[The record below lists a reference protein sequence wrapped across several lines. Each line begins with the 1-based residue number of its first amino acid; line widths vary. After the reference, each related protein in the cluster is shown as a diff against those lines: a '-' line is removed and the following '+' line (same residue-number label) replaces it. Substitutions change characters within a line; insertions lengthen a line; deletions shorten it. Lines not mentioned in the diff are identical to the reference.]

1 MTLIQRLRAG
11 PHYKWFVLV
20 TVGLGIL
27 TSTVDGSIVNIALP
41 ELAEIFGVDASIILW
56 VSVAYLLASIG
67 LMLTLGS
74 LGDAIGRKQV
84 FLTGFL
90 VFGLGLV
97 ITPLSSTLPMLL
109 FGRVIQGIGQAMIL
123 ANGNA
128 LVVGAFPDSERGR
141 ALGMENAF
149 VGVGL
154 ASGPPLGGFLLDLW
168 GWQSLFYTRAPF
180 MAAFF
185 VMGLIFLRSDRQEG
199 KNVRFDIL
207 GAVALFGFIS
217 AFLLA
222 LNRGP
227 TLGWTEPVII
237 GLGASAILL
246 LLGFLFVESRKQMPI
261 LEIHMR
267 GARILREHL
276 PVLDLS
282 LFRIRMFS
290 FANAAN
296 ALQFLSQGAIIILLP
311 FFLLDGRGMSATEAG
326 LVLITLPVVRLVI
339 APAAGW
345 AADKAPSRIV
355 STVGLLVM
363 TGAYIGLRGIGVD
376 TPVAILVTL
385 LLLEGTGSSIFGP
398 GNNSAIMGSVPPS
411 HLGTA
416 SGMIGTVRQ
425 ISQATGIAIAGTLYA
440 VIQSDTQSQLLAAGT
455 ATEEALRQS
464 SAMGFQEVLT
474 IMLVTLVAAI
484 IVSALRGKDPASRD
498 AGPPASRDA
507 PPQREAAAPDE
518 TQGTPSRQ
526 AP

>member
-1 MTLIQRLRAG
+1 MTLGQRLRSG
-11 PHYKWFVLV
+11 PQYKWLVLV

-27 TSTVDGSIVNIALP
+27 TSTVDGSITNIALP
-41 ELAEIFGVDASIILW
+41 ELGKVFGVDPSVILW

-90 VFGLGLV
+90 VFGIGLV
-97 ITPLSSTLPMLL
+97 ITPLSTTLPMLL
-109 FGRVIQGIGQAMIL
+109 FGRVVQGIGQAMIL

-128 LVVGAFPDSERGR
+128 LVVDAFPDSERGR
-141 ALGMENAF
+141 AIGMENAF

-168 GWQSLFYTRAPF
+168 GWQSLFWTRAPF

-185 VMGLIFLRSDRQEG
+185 VMGLLFLRNDRQEG
-199 KNVRFDIL
+199 NHVRFDIL

-227 TLGWTEPVII
+227 KLGWTEPVII
-237 GLGASAILL
+237 GMGTLAIVMFI
-246 LLGFLFVESRKQMPI
+246 GFLFVESRQRMPI
-261 LEIHMR
+261 MEIQMR
-267 GARILREHL
+267 GIRFLRDHL
-276 PVLDLS
+276 PVLELT
-282 LFRIRMFS
+282 LFRNRMFS
-290 FANAAN
+290 FANATN
-296 ALQFLSQGAIIILLP
+296 ALQFLSQGAIVILLP
-311 FFLLDGRGMSATEAG
+311 FFLLEGRGFTATEAG
-326 LVLITLPVVRLVI
+326 LILITLPVVRLVV
-339 APAAGW
+339 APVAGW

-355 STVGLLVM
+355 STFGLLVM
-363 TGAYIGLRGIGVD
+363 TGAYFGLRSVGID
-376 TPVAILVTL
+376 TPVALLVTL

-425 ISQATGIAIAGTLYA
+425 ISMATGIAVAGTLYA
-440 VIQSDTQSQLLAAGT
+440 VIQSNEESRLLEAGVAA
-455 ATEEALRQS
+455 EEALSRS
-464 SAMGFQEVLT
+464 VTMGFQDVLT
-474 IMLVTLVAAI
+474 IMVVTLVAAI
-484 IVSALRGKDPASRD
+484 FVSIVRGKDPPHRD
-498 AGPPASRDA
+498 LPRGGRGMGAPAA
-507 PPQREAAAPDE
+507 QR
-518 TQGTPSRQ
+518 QGS
-526 AP
+526 A

>member
-1 MTLIQRLRAG
+1 MTLGQRLRSG
-11 PHYKWFVLV
+11 PQYKWLVLV

-27 TSTVDGSIVNIALP
+27 TSTVDGSITNIALP
-41 ELAEIFGVDASIILW
+41 ELGKVFGVDPSVILW

-90 VFGLGLV
+90 VFGIGLV
-97 ITPLSSTLPMLL
+97 ITPLSTTLPMLL
-109 FGRVIQGIGQAMIL
+109 FGRVVQGIGQAMIL

-128 LVVGAFPDSERGR
+128 LVVDAFPDSERGR
-141 ALGMENAF
+141 AIGMENAF

-168 GWQSLFYTRAPF
+168 GWQSLFWTRAPF

-185 VMGLIFLRSDRQEG
+185 VMGLLFLRNDRQEG
-199 KNVRFDIL
+199 NHVRFDIL

-227 TLGWTEPVII
+227 KLGWTEPVII
-237 GLGASAILL
+237 GMGALAIVLFI
-246 LLGFLFVESRKQMPI
+246 GFLFVESRQRMPI
-261 LEIHMR
+261 MEIQMR
-267 GARILREHL
+267 GIRFLRDHL
-276 PVLDLS
+276 PVLELT
-282 LFRIRMFS
+282 LFRNRMFS
-290 FANAAN
+290 FANATN
-296 ALQFLSQGAIIILLP
+296 ALQFLSQGAIVILLP
-311 FFLLDGRGMSATEAG
+311 FFLLEGRGFTATEAG
-326 LVLITLPVVRLVI
+326 LILITLPVVRLVV
-339 APAAGW
+339 APVAGW

-355 STVGLLVM
+355 STFGLLVM
-363 TGAYIGLRGIGVD
+363 TGAYFGLRSVGID
-376 TPVAILVTL
+376 TPVALLVTL

-425 ISQATGIAIAGTLYA
+425 ISMATGIAVAGTLYA
-440 VIQSDTQSQLLAAGT
+440 VIQSNEESRLLEAGVAA
-455 ATEEALRQS
+455 EEALSRS
-464 SAMGFQEVLT
+464 VTMGFQDVLT
-474 IMLVTLVAAI
+474 IMVVTLVAAI
-484 IVSALRGKDPASRD
+484 FVSIMRGKDPPHRD
-498 AGPPASRDA
+498 LPRGGRGMGAPAA
-507 PPQREAAAPDE
+507 QR
-518 TQGTPSRQ
+518 QGS
-526 AP
+526 A

>member
-1 MTLIQRLRAG
+1 MTLGHRLRSG
-11 PHYKWFVLV
+11 PQYKWLVLV

-27 TSTVDGSIVNIALP
+27 TSTVDGSIINIALP
-41 ELAEIFGVDASIILW
+41 ELAEIFGVDASVILW

-90 VFGLGLV
+90 VFGIGLIV
-97 ITPLSSTLPMLL
+97 TPLSTTLPMLL

-128 LVVGAFPDSERGR
+128 LVVDAFPDTERGR

-168 GWQSLFYTRAPF
+168 GWQSLFYTRVPF
-180 MAAFF
+180 MMAFF
-185 VMGLIFLRSDRQEG
+185 VMGLLFLRNDRQEG
-199 KNVRFDIL
+199 RHVRFDL
-207 GAVALFGFIS
+207 FGAVALFGFIS

-227 TLGWTEPVII
+227 KLGWTEPVII
-237 GLGASAILL
+237 GLGATAILMFF
-246 LLGFLFVESRKQMPI
+246 GFLLVESRQRMPI

-267 GARILREHL
+267 GVRMLREHL
-276 PVLDLS
+276 PVLELS
-282 LFRIRMFS
+282 LFLNRMFS

-296 ALQFLSQGAIIILLP
+296 AFQFLSQGAIVILLP
-311 FFLLDGRGMSATEAG
+311 FFLLEGRGFTATEAG
-326 LVLITLPVVRLVI
+326 LILITLPVVRLVV

-355 STVGLLVM
+355 STVGLLIM
-363 TGAYIGLRGIGVD
+363 TGAYFGLRSVGVD
-376 TPVAILVTL
+376 TPVALLVTL

-425 ISQATGIAIAGTLYA
+425 ISMATGIAVAGTLYA
-440 VIQSDTQSQLLAAGT
+440 VIQSTEESRLLEAGVAA
-455 ATEEALRQS
+455 EEALSRS
-464 SAMGFQEVLT
+464 VTAGFQDVLT
-474 IMLVTLVAAI
+474 IMVVTLVVAI
-484 IVSALRGKDPASRD
+484 FVSVLRGKDPPHT
-498 AGPPASRDA
+498 AGPHGGRGMGAPAT
-507 PPQREAAAPDE
+507 QRRERA
-518 TQGTPSRQ
+518 
-526 AP
+526 

>member
-1 MTLIQRLRAG
+1 MTLGHRLRSG
-11 PHYKWFVLV
+11 RRYKWLVLV

-27 TSTVDGSIVNIALP
+27 TSTVDGSITNIALP
-41 ELAEIFGVDASIILW
+41 ELAEIFGVDASVILW

-90 VFGLGLV
+90 VFGIGLI
-97 ITPLSSTLPMLL
+97 ITPLSTTLPMLL

-128 LVVGAFPDSERGR
+128 LVVDAFPDTERGR

-180 MAAFF
+180 MMAFF
-185 VMGLIFLRSDRQEG
+185 VMGLLFLRNDREEG
-199 KNVRFDIL
+199 RHVRFDL
-207 GAVALFGFIS
+207 FGAVALFGFIS

-227 TLGWTEPVII
+227 KLGWTEPVII
-237 GLGASAILL
+237 GLGATALL
-246 LLGFLFVESRKQMPI
+246 LFIGFLFVESRQRTLI

-267 GARILREHL
+267 GIRMLRDHL
-276 PVLDLS
+276 PVLELN
-282 LFRIRMFS
+282 LFRNRMFS

-296 ALQFLSQGAIIILLP
+296 ALQFLSQGAIVILLP
-311 FFLLDGRGMSATEAG
+311 FFLLEGRGFTATEAG
-326 LVLITLPVVRLVI
+326 LILITLPVVRLVI

-355 STVGLLVM
+355 STIGLLIM
-363 TGAYIGLRGIGVD
+363 TGAYFGLRSVGID
-376 TPVAILVTL
+376 TPVAMLVTL

-425 ISQATGIAIAGTLYA
+425 ISMATGIAVAGTVYA
-440 VIQSDTQSQLLAAGT
+440 VIQSSEESRLLEAGVAA
-455 ATEEALRQS
+455 EEALSRS
-464 SAMGFQEVLT
+464 VTTGFQDVLT
-474 IMLVTLVAAI
+474 IMVVTLLGAI
-484 IVSALRGKDPASRD
+484 VVSILRGKDPPHRS
-498 AGPPASRDA
+498 GPPGGRGMGA
-507 PPQREAAAPDE
+507 PATQR
-518 TQGTPSRQ
+518 RQ
-526 AP
+526 QA

>member
-1 MTLIQRLRAG
+1 MAFAERLRSG
-11 PHYKWFVLV
+11 SSYKWLVLV

-27 TSTVDGSIVNIALP
+27 TSTVDGSITNIALP
-41 ELAEIFGVDASIILW
+41 ELAEIFGVDASVILW

-90 VFGLGLV
+90 VFGIGLV
-97 ITPLSSTLPMLL
+97 ITPLSTTLPMLL
-109 FGRVIQGIGQAMIL
+109 FGRVVQGIGQAMIL

-128 LVVGAFPDSERGR
+128 LVVDAFPDTERGR

-154 ASGPPLGGFLLDLW
+154 ASGAPLGGFLLDLW

-185 VMGLIFLRSDRQEG
+185 LMGLLFLRNDRQEG
-199 KNVRFDIL
+199 NNVRFDIL

-227 TLGWTEPVII
+227 KLGWTEPAII
-237 GLGASAILL
+237 GLGTLAVVMFI
-246 LLGFLFVESRKQMPI
+246 GFLYVESRQRMPI
-261 LEIHMR
+261 MEIHMR
-267 GARILREHL
+267 GVRLLRDHL
-276 PVLDLS
+276 PVLELT
-282 LFRIRMFS
+282 LFRNRMFS
-290 FANAAN
+290 FANTTN
-296 ALQFLSQGAIIILLP
+296 ALQFLSQGAIVILLP
-311 FFLLDGRGMSATEAG
+311 FFLLEGRGFTATEAG
-326 LVLITLPVVRLVI
+326 LILVTLPVVRLVI

-355 STVGLLVM
+355 STIGLLVM
-363 TGAYIGLRGIGVD
+363 TGAYFGLRSVGID
-376 TPVAILVTL
+376 TPVALLVTL

-425 ISQATGIAIAGTLYA
+425 ISMATGIAVAGTLYA
-440 VIQSDTQSQLLAAGT
+440 VIQSTEETLLLEAGVAA
-455 ATEEALRQS
+455 EEALSRS
-464 SAMGFQEVLT
+464 VTTGFQDVLT
-474 IMLVTLVAAI
+474 IMLVTLVAAT
-484 IVSALRGKDPASRD
+484 IVSILRGKDPPNRVGSAGRRGAGRGAS
-498 AGPPASRDA
+498 
-507 PPQREAAAPDE
+507 AAP
-518 TQGTPSRQ
+518 TQSR
-526 AP
+526 A

>member
-1 MTLIQRLRAG
+1 MTLGQRIRSG
-11 PHYKWFVLV
+11 PRYKWLVLV

-27 TSTVDGSIVNIALP
+27 TSTVDGSITNIALP
-41 ELAEIFGVDASIILW
+41 ELAEIFGVDASVILW

-90 VFGLGLV
+90 VFGIGLV
-97 ITPLSSTLPMLL
+97 ITPLSTTLPMLL
-109 FGRVIQGIGQAMIL
+109 FGRVVQGIGQAMIL

-128 LVVGAFPDSERGR
+128 LVVDAFPDTERGR

-154 ASGPPLGGFLLDLW
+154 ASGAPLGGFLLDVW
-168 GWQSLFYTRAPF
+168 GWQSLFWTRAPF

-185 VMGLIFLRSDRQEG
+185 VMGLLFLRNDRQEG
-199 KNVRFDIL
+199 RHVRFDLL

-217 AFLLA
+217 AFLLG

-227 TLGWTEPVII
+227 KLGWTEPVII
-237 GLGASAILL
+237 GLGVTALAMFIA
-246 LLGFLFVESRKQMPI
+246 FLFVESRSRMPI
-261 LEIHMR
+261 VEIHMR
-267 GARILREHL
+267 GIRVLRDHL
-276 PVLDLS
+276 PVLELN
-282 LFRIRMFS
+282 LFRNRMFS

-311 FFLLDGRGMSATEAG
+311 FFLLDGRGFTATEAG
-326 LVLITLPVVRLVI
+326 LILITLPVVRLVI
-339 APAAGW
+339 APLAGW

-363 TGAYIGLRGIGVD
+363 TGAYFGLRSVGID

-385 LLLEGTGSSIFGP
+385 LLFEGAGSSIFGP

-411 HLGTA
+411 NLGTA
-416 SGMIGTVRQ
+416 SAMLGTVRQ
-425 ISQATGIAIAGTLYA
+425 ISQATGIAVAGTLYA
-440 VIQSDTQSQLLAAGT
+440 VIRSNEESRLLEAGVAAD
-455 ATEEALRQS
+455 EALRQS
-464 SAMGFQEVLT
+464 VTTGFQDVLT
-474 IMLVTLVAAI
+474 IMLVTLLAAI
-484 IVSALRGKDPASRD
+484 VVSVLRGKDPPRRAG
-498 AGPPASRDA
+498 GPPGGR
-507 PPQREAAAPDE
+507 AAATEQGASTAP
-518 TQGTPSRQ
+518 TQSR
-526 AP
+526 A

>member
-1 MTLIQRLRAG
+1 MTLGQRLRSG
-11 PHYKWFVLV
+11 PKYKWLVLV

-27 TSTVDGSIVNIALP
+27 TSTVDGSITNIALP
-41 ELAEIFGVDASIILW
+41 ELADVFGVDASVILW

-90 VFGLGLV
+90 VFGIGLV
-97 ITPLSSTLPMLL
+97 ITPLSTTLPMLL
-109 FGRVIQGIGQAMIL
+109 FGRVVQGIGQAMIL

-128 LVVGAFPDSERGR
+128 LVVDAFPDTERGR
-141 ALGMENAF
+141 AIGMENAF

-154 ASGPPLGGFLLDLW
+154 ASGPPLGGFLLDIW
-168 GWQSLFYTRAPF
+168 GWQSLFWTRAPF

-185 VMGLIFLRSDRQEG
+185 VMGLLFLRNDRQEG
-199 KNVRFDIL
+199 NHVRFDIL

-227 TLGWTEPVII
+227 KLGWTEPTII
-237 GLGASAILL
+237 GLGALALVTFI
-246 LLGFLFVESRKQMPI
+246 GFLYVESRQRMPI
-261 LEIHMR
+261 FEIHMR
-267 GARILREHL
+267 GVRFLRDHL
-276 PVLDLS
+276 PVLELN
-282 LFRIRMFS
+282 LFRNRMFS
-290 FANAAN
+290 FANATN
-296 ALQFLSQGAIIILLP
+296 ALQFLSQGAIVILLP
-311 FFLLDGRGMSATEAG
+311 FFLLEGRGFTATEAG
-326 LVLITLPVVRLVI
+326 LILITLPVVRLGV

-345 AADKAPSRIV
+345 AADKWPSRIV
-355 STVGLLVM
+355 STFGLLVM
-363 TGAYIGLRGIGVD
+363 TGAYFGLRSVGID
-376 TPVAILVTL
+376 TPVALLVTL

-425 ISQATGIAIAGTLYA
+425 VSMATGIAVAGTLYA
-440 VIQSDTQSQLLAAGT
+440 VIQSDEESRLLAAGLS
-455 ATEEALRQS
+455 AEEAMSQS
-464 SAMGFQEVLT
+464 VTTGFQDVLT

-484 IVSALRGKDPASRD
+484 FVSILRGKDPPHRD
-498 AGPPASRDA
+498 VPRGGRGAGAPAA
-507 PPQREAAAPDE
+507 QRRGSA
-518 TQGTPSRQ
+518 
-526 AP
+526 